1 MLAEVP
7 RFHRAAQRVLD
18 HGDPVGQVLADFL
31 RTGGFSRYF
40 TAHFVLPLVAAVWSC
55 PSGTALRY
63 PARYLFA
70 FLANH
75 GMLSV
80 SGSPPWRTVT
90 GGSRRYV
97 ELAAKRLADIRL
109 STPVRAVRRYPD
121 HAEVRDAAGET
132 YRFDAVVIAAHADQ
146 ALRLLDPPTDAER
159 DVLGAF
165 TYTQNPAL
173 LHTDVT
179 LLPRRPAVRRRGTT
193 SSAAANRTTPHRGSA
208 TTPARAAG
216 DPAARAPSPGGGP
229 VTSTRTRT
237 HQPWTA
243 DPERWPDVA
252 VAAGSPARAAVARA
266 VFGTAVARLPVRVR
280 LADDSADSRGADSRG
295 ADSRGADSRGLHGG
309 GGPAAPVMHIHRPRE
324 FFRRLGASGLI
335 GFGESYLAGDWDS
348 ADLTG
353 LLTVFAAHAADLVP
367 PWLQRLR
374 RLAVRRQPPDDL
386 QTVAGARRNIGRH
399 YDLSNDLFALFLDE
413 TMTYSCALFPERDG
427 APVAADLAGAQHRKI
442 DRLLD
447 RAGVGPG
454 CRLLEVGT
462 GWGELA
468 IRAARRGATVRT
480 ITISAEQQALA
491 ARRVAE
497 AGLAGRVSVELRD
510 YRDLDGRF
518 DAICSVEMLEAVGER
533 YWDAYFA
540 ALDRHLA
547 PGGRIALQIITMPHD
562 RMLATRHTYTWI
574 QKYIFPGGLLPSVT
588 AIGDSLARTRL
599 RITGR
604 EDFGAHY
611 AETLRIWRERFG
623 ARTADVARLG
633 FDEVFNRMWTFYL
646 CYSEAGFRA
655 GYIDVSQLTLARTP
669 L

>member
-1 MLAEVP
+1 M
-7 RFHRAAQRVLD
+7 
-18 HGDPVGQVLADFL
+18 
-31 RTGGFSRYF
+31 
-40 TAHFVLPLVAAVWSC
+40 
-55 PSGTALRY
+55 
-63 PARYLFA
+63 
-70 FLANH
+70 
-75 GMLSV
+75 
-80 SGSPPWRTVT
+80 
-90 GGSRRYV
+90 
-97 ELAAKRLADIRL
+97 
-109 STPVRAVRRYPD
+109 
-121 HAEVRDAAGET
+121 
-132 YRFDAVVIAAHADQ
+132 
-146 ALRLLDPPTDAER
+146 
-159 DVLGAF
+159 
-165 TYTQNPAL
+165 
-173 LHTDVT
+173 
-179 LLPRRPAVRRRGTT
+179 
-193 SSAAANRTTPHRGSA
+193 
-208 TTPARAAG
+208 
-216 DPAARAPSPGGGP
+216 
-229 VTSTRTRT
+229 TSTRTRT
-237 HQPWTA
+237 RQPWTA

-280 LADDSADSRGADSRG
+280 LADGS
-295 ADSRGADSRGLHGG
+295 ADSRGLHGG

-324 FFRRLGASGLI
+324 FFRRFGASGLI

-348 ADLTG
+348 EDLTA
-353 LLTVFAAHAADLVP
+353 LLTVLAEHAAELVP

-374 RLAVRRQPPDDL
+374 RLAVRRHPGDDL

-399 YDLSNDLFALFLDE
+399 YDLSNDLFALFLDQ
-413 TMTYSCALFPERDG
+413 TMTYSCALFPEQDG
-427 APVAADLAGAQHRKI
+427 VPVAVDLAEAQHRKI

-454 CRLLEVGT
+454 CRVLEIGT

-480 ITISAEQQALA
+480 ITISTEQRALA

-497 AGLAGRVSVELRD
+497 AGLADRVSVELRD

-547 PGGRIALQIITMPHD
+547 PGGRIGLQTITMPHD

-588 AIGDSLARTRL
+588 AIENSLERQTRL
-599 RITGR
+599 RITDR
-604 EDFGAHY
+604 ADFGPHY
-611 AETLRIWRERFG
+611 AETLRIWRNRFQ
-623 ARTADVARLG
+623 ARAGDVAGLG

-655 GYIDVSQLTLARTP
+655 GYIDVSQLTLARTRI
-669 L
+669 